1 MARISVTRILVAAVF
16 LVMLGAT
23 GVAAWLWNDYRHF
36 VSEPINLP
44 ERGTQY
50 RVRAGTT
57 LRQVAAELA
66 GRGILREPL
75 YLRFLGRERG
85 DANRIKAGD
94 YALEHGMTPND
105 VIDLFV
111 SGAVIE
117 YSLTLVEGWTFRQ
130 ALEAVRRH
138 ERIVHTL
145 DDDIDDEAVMAA
157 IEAPGVHPEGRFFP
171 DTYLFPGGTTDVDFL
186 RRAYERMS
194 GILAEEWAA
203 RSEDLPLESADE
215 ALILASIVEKETGLP
230 EERAEVAGVFVRRLR
245 KGMLLQ
251 TDPTVIYGMGA
262 SFDGNIRRRDL
273 KKDTPYN
280 TYTRSGL
287 TPTPICLPGRDA
299 IHAALHP
306 ADGDALYFVATGDG
320 GHKFSATLA
329 EHNRAVRRYQ
339 LKRKEQ

>member
-1 MARISVTRILVAAVF
+1 MARISVTRILVAAVV

-75 YLRFLGRERG
+75 YLRLLGRERG

-171 DTYLFPGGTTDVDFL
+171 DTYRFPGGTTDVDFL

-203 RSEDLPLESADE
+203 RSEGLPLESAEE

>member
-1 MARISVTRILVAAVF
+1 MARIRVIRILVASVVV
-16 LVMLGAT
+16 VMLGTA
-23 GVAAWLWNDYRHF
+23 GAAAWLWNDYRHF
-36 VSEPINLP
+36 VSQPLNLP
-44 ERGTQY
+44 ESGTEY
-50 RVRAGTT
+50 RVRAGAT

-75 YLRFLGRERG
+75 YLRLLGRQRG
-85 DANRIKAGD
+85 DADRIKAGD
-94 YALEHGMTPND
+94 YALAHGMTPDD

-138 ERIVHTL
+138 ERIVHSL
-145 DDDIDDEAVMAA
+145 DDDITDTEVMAA
-157 IEAPGVHPEGRFFP
+157 IGAPGVHPEGRFFP
-171 DTYLFPGGTTDVDFL
+171 DTYRFPGETTDVDFL

-194 GILAEEWAA
+194 DILAEEWAA

-273 KKDTPYN
+273 TKDTPYN

>member
-1 MARISVTRILVAAVF
+1 MARISVTRILVATVF
-16 LVMLGAT
+16 IVMLGTA
-23 GVAAWLWNDYRHF
+23 GVAAWLWNDYRQF

-44 ERGTQY
+44 ERGTEY
-50 RVRAGTT
+50 RVRAGAT

-75 YLRFLGRERG
+75 YLRLLGRERG
-85 DANRIKAGD
+85 DADRIKAGD
-94 YALEHGMTPND
+94 YALVHGMTPDD

-145 DDDIDDEAVMAA
+145 DAAITDGEVMAA
-157 IEAPGVHPEGRFFP
+157 IGAPGVHPEGRFFP

-194 GILAEEWAA
+194 DILAGEWAA
-203 RSEDLPLESADE
+203 RSEDLPLESAEE

-230 EERAEVAGVFVRRLR
+230 QERAEVAGVFVRRLR

>member
-1 MARISVTRILVAAVF
+1 MARISVTRILVVSVVV
-16 LVMLGAT
+16 VMLGTA
-23 GVAAWLWNDYRHF
+23 GVAAWLWNDYRQF

-44 ERGTQY
+44 ERGTEY
-50 RVRAGTT
+50 RVRAGVT

-75 YLRFLGRERG
+75 YLRLLGRERG

-145 DDDIDDEAVMAA
+145 DDDTDDEAVMAA
-157 IEAPGVHPEGRFFP
+157 IGAPGVHPEGRFFP
-171 DTYLFPGGTTDVDFL
+171 DTYRFPGGTTDVDFL

-203 RSEDLPLESADE
+203 RSEDLPLESAEE

>member
-1 MARISVTRILVAAVF
+1 MARISVTRILVAAVV

-75 YLRFLGRERG
+75 YLRLLGRERG

-145 DDDIDDEAVMAA
+145 DDDIDDAEVMAA
-157 IEAPGVHPEGRFFP
+157 IGAPDVHPEGRFFP
-171 DTYLFPGGTTDVDFL
+171 DTYRFPGGTTDVDFL

-203 RSEDLPLESADE
+203 RSEGLPLESAEE

>member
-1 MARISVTRILVAAVF
+1 MARISVTRILVATVF
-16 LVMLGAT
+16 IVMLGTA
-23 GVAAWLWNDYRHF
+23 GVAAWLWNDYRQF

-44 ERGTQY
+44 ERGTEY
-50 RVRAGTT
+50 RVRAGAT

-75 YLRFLGRERG
+75 YLRLLGRERG
-85 DANRIKAGD
+85 DADRIKAGD
-94 YALEHGMTPND
+94 YALVHGMTPDD

-138 ERIVHTL
+138 ERIVQTL
-145 DDDIDDEAVMAA
+145 DDAITDGEVMAA
-157 IEAPGVHPEGRFFP
+157 IGAPGVHPEGRFFP

-194 GILAEEWAA
+194 DILAGEWAA
-203 RSEDLPLESADE
+203 RSEDLPLESAEE

-230 EERAEVAGVFVRRLR
+230 QERAEVAGVFVRRLR